1 MGEKF
6 CLKWNDFQ
14 STVSSS
20 FKTLRQ
26 EEDFFDVTLV
36 SDDEVQMSAHKL
48 ILSACSSFFKS
59 ILRKNPHQHPLIY
72 LSGVNSANLAYI
84 LDYIY
89 QGEVMLYQ
97 NNLDQF
103 LDMAQKLKISG
114 LNQELSDE
122 KTGKDFENDYF
133 SPSIN
138 DQNSQMDYYSPS
150 SRQNKEVGKVEGVDL
165 PIVASKR
172 QYSRATEPIKA
183 VAVTTENFD
192 LKEAVNNLI
201 SKENN
206 FDFVCK
212 ACGKRDSRI
221 QNMNKHVEIH
231 IEGLTY
237 GCHSCDKTF
246 RSKSSYNNH
255 MYRDKTHKMFQE

>member
-1 MGEKF
+1 MTRIHNKWTIIHLLVDRTKKLER
-6 CLKWNDFQ
+6 LKG
-14 STVSSS
+14 
-20 FKTLRQ
+20 
-26 EEDFFDVTLV
+26 
-36 SDDEVQMSAHKL
+36 L
-48 ILSACSSFFKS
+48 IFLLWLPRDS
-59 ILRKNPHQHPLIY
+59 IPEQ
-72 LSGVNSANLAYI
+72 
-84 LDYIY
+84 
-89 QGEVMLYQ
+89 
-97 NNLDQF
+97 
-103 LDMAQKLKISG
+103 
-114 LNQELSDE
+114 LN
-122 KTGKDFENDYF
+122 G
-133 SPSIN
+133 
-138 DQNSQMDYYSPS
+138 
-150 SRQNKEVGKVEGVDL
+150 
-165 PIVASKR
+165 
-172 QYSRATEPIKA
+172 A

-206 FDFVCK
+206 DFVCK